1 MYSSK
6 SASNI
11 VAGRSA
17 ASSFDVDGKAKV
29 LQDRSKEFDYV
40 TADRETRKAQFKERF
55 ESVGALSRFFSLM
68 RLAVKQSGGW
78 KIVGLSG
85 LVIVKIGIAWVSMSQ
100 TQDFFSALMGR
111 DVRLL
116 QKTILASL
124 IRGLVQVGVDTV
136 QRFTERQLQVEML
149 TGLTTHLQNKVLDDS
164 SFYVLKNIDGRIED
178 MDSRISDDVN
188 KFCEV
193 VSEMWSQFAL
203 PLGRILVFSARFAR
217 TVE

>member
-68 RLAVKQSGGW
+68 RLAVKQ
-78 KIVGLSG
+78 VLN
-85 LVIVKIGIAWVSMSQ
+85 
-100 TQDFFSALMGR
+100 
-111 DVRLL
+111 
-116 QKTILASL
+116 
-124 IRGLVQVGVDTV
+124 VD
-136 QRFTERQLQVEML
+136 
-149 TGLTTHLQNKVLDDS
+149 
-164 SFYVLKNIDGRIED
+164 
-178 MDSRISDDVN
+178 
-188 KFCEV
+188 
-193 VSEMWSQFAL
+193 
-203 PLGRILVFSARFAR
+203 
-217 TVE
+217 